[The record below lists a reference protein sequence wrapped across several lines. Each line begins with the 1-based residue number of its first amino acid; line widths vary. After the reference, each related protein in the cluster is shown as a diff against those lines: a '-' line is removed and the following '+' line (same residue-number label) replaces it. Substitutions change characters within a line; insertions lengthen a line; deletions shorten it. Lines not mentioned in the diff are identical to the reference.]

1 VSSSGPSANPPKY
14 YDPGEV
20 EAYISE
26 ATTTITALQARL
38 EELARRAADAEQALG
53 DYHPETA
60 SLGRA
65 LLLASEVADKTISDA
80 DARAEEIVRVADE
93 RAQEIVEAA
102 RKDADSVLV
111 TARSEAN
118 RLINAATTAAAD
130 AVQVGEA
137 RLLAAVARFVESS
150 NTLRAELAGVE
161 DDATAWRGTIN
172 TSPGRSRE
180 HAVAFVPP
188 PVATAPPTTAFPK
201 GPSEEEPSRPGPNG
215 RFAVASTASPPNGL
229 SAVYSTE
236 SGTTVTP
243 FVPPGRSVNLDHG
256 HDSA

>member
-1 VSSSGPSANPPKY
+1 MSSSGPSAHPPKY

-26 ATTTITALQARL
+26 ATTTITTLQARL

-80 DARAEEIVRVADE
+80 DARAEEIVRVADV
-93 RAQEIVEAA
+93 RAHEIVEAA
-102 RKDADSVLV
+102 RKEADNILV
-111 TARSEAN
+111 TAQTEAN

-130 AVQVGEA
+130 AFQVGQT
-137 RLLAAVARFVESS
+137 RLLAAVARFVEGS

-161 DDATAWRGTIN
+161 DDATTWRAEIN
-172 TSPGRSRE
+172 PSSGRSRE
-180 HAVAFVPP
+180 HAVAFAPP
-188 PVATAPPTTAFPK
+188 PVATAAPTAR
-201 GPSEEEPSRPGPNG
+201 PSEEAPSRPGPNG
-215 RFAVASTASPPNGL
+215 RFAEVASTATPPNGL
-229 SAVYSTE
+229 SAAYSTE

-243 FVPPGRSVNLDHG
+243 FIPPGTFVHPDHG